1 MSLLRDLRKCPD
13 LPPADRT
20 AVDAVHEAITSGEIN
35 VAVDVLAPLVGQIS
49 QGTWLICQ
57 NALRLRF
64 PRVVSRP
71 REWVRAKWK
80 PEMPRPKFPIE
91 KRAPPRKIEPVGD
104 WMNGND

>member
-1 MSLLRDLRKCPD
+1 MSLLRDLRKCTD

-20 AVDAVHEAITSGEIN
+20 AVDAVHAAITSGEIS
-35 VAVDVLAPLVGQIS
+35 VAVEALAPLVGKIS

-71 REWVRAKWK
+71 REWVKPKWK
-80 PEMPRPKFPIE
+80 PEMPRPKFPIV
-91 KRAPPRKIEPVGD
+91 KRAPVAKKVEEVCDDGPV
-104 WMNGND
+104 